1 MFITWATEA
10 HVRSEGMV
18 PTDIVGCQPL
28 GIIASLGR
36 SAMRKIVDRP
46 AGDTWKAPDDIWE
59 VSGSLRIDEPLDG
72 EADPRWVDT
81 AKARGSYQLHRLYRR
96 LGVDMGRCDQRL
108 QTPHENGYFLF
119 SGHRGCGKSTEL
131 RRIRDELDA
140 PDIFYVVFAD
150 AAQGLDVNNLR
161 YQDILFHLAGKL
173 VERLEID
180 RISIDPVHLRR
191 LEVWFTERVESQAN
205 TREFARE
212 IRSGA
217 AIDAGLPFLG
227 KLFAEISNAFRTNST
242 YKEELRRTLQNHF
255 SDFADAFNHLIETA
269 GEAVRIAG
277 EDRRILFVVDGTD
290 LLRGEDARAFFESDV
305 HQLRQ
310 VRGLFLYCAPI
321 HLIYEGA
328 AIGQNF
334 DHVFKLPMIKVADP
348 DGSSNETGC
357 AAMRELLHRR
367 AAPCLFDP
375 GVPDL
380 LIEQSGGHP
389 RDLLR
394 LLQNA
399 FLHAEHDR
407 FDEEA
412 ARAAVRDAATEFRRI
427 LGSEDYALLARID
440 SSPETPPHSDRA
452 RGLLYNLALL
462 EYNDFY
468 CRSHP
473 VIRTTDAYRAA
484 RGALE
489 NVGTG

>member
-1 MFITWATEA
+1 M
-10 HVRSEGMV
+10 
-18 PTDIVGCQPL
+18 
-28 GIIASLGR
+28 
-36 SAMRKIVDRP
+36 DRP
-46 AGDTWKAPDDIWE
+46 AGDTWKVPDDIWA

-72 EADPRWVDT
+72 ETDPRWVDT
-81 AKARGSYQLHRLYRR
+81 AEARGSYQLHRLYRR
-96 LGVDMGRCDQRL
+96 LGVDMGRSDQRL

-140 PDIFYVVFAD
+140 QDIFYVVFAD

-161 YQDILFHLAGKL
+161 YQDILFHLAAKL
-173 VERLEID
+173 VERLEVD

-191 LEVWFTERVESQAN
+191 LEEWFTERVESQAN
-205 TREFARE
+205 TREFALE

-217 AIDAGLPFLG
+217 AIDAGLPFIG

-255 SDFADAFNHLIETA
+255 SDFAYAFNHLIETA
-269 GEAVRIAG
+269 GEAVRVAG

-348 DGSSNETGC
+348 DGSRNETGC

-367 AAPCLFDP
+367 AAPRLFDP
-375 GVPDL
+375 GVVDFL
-380 LIEQSGGHP
+380 VDQSGGHP
-389 RDLLR
+389 GIFCGCCKMRSCTPSTTASTRRRRGRRSEMRRPSFGGSSNPRTMRSSRGSIRVRRRLR
-394 LLQNA
+394 IPTA
-399 FLHAEHDR
+399 P
-407 FDEEA
+407 A
-412 ARAAVRDAATEFRRI
+412 ACSTTSRSWSTTTSTAVAI
-427 LGSEDYALLARID
+427 Q
-440 SSPETPPHSDRA
+440 
-452 RGLLYNLALL
+452 
-462 EYNDFY
+462 
-468 CRSHP
+468 
-473 VIRTTDAYRAA
+473 
-484 RGALE
+484 
-489 NVGTG
+489 

>member
-1 MFITWATEA
+1 M
-10 HVRSEGMV
+10 

-173 VERLEID
+173 VERLESD

-205 TREFARE
+205 TREFAFE
-212 IRSGA
+212 VRSGA
-217 AIDAGLPFLG
+217 A
-227 KLFAEISNAFRTNST
+227 N
-242 YKEELRRTLQNHF
+242 RRGASIRRQ
-255 SDFADAFNHLIETA
+255 
-269 GEAVRIAG
+269 AVR
-277 EDRRILFVVDGTD
+277 RNQQRIQDELHVQG
-290 LLRGEDARAFFESDV
+290 
-305 HQLRQ
+305 
-310 VRGLFLYCAPI
+310 
-321 HLIYEGA
+321 GA
-328 AIGQNF
+328 EA
-334 DHVFKLPMIKVADP
+334 H
-348 DGSSNETGC
+348 
-357 AAMRELLHRR
+357 
-367 AAPCLFDP
+367 PC
-375 GVPDL
+375 
-380 LIEQSGGHP
+380 
-389 RDLLR
+389 
-394 LLQNA
+394 
-399 FLHAEHDR
+399 
-407 FDEEA
+407 
-412 ARAAVRDAATEFRRI
+412 
-427 LGSEDYALLARID
+427 
-440 SSPETPPHSDRA
+440 
-452 RGLLYNLALL
+452 
-462 EYNDFY
+462 
-468 CRSHP
+468 
-473 VIRTTDAYRAA
+473 RTTSPISRT
-484 RGALE
+484 RSI
-489 NVGTG
+489 T